1 MNVVGILVLQGEE
14 DVKGIGFA
22 HSGWLGMLGL
32 ALVAFAGTRKG
43 AGDFSLLLGLMIII
57 GFVGGVIQILTWLF

>member
-1 MNVVGILVLQGEE
+1 MAGIFFALSLLFM
-14 DVKGIGFA
+14 GIGFA

-57 GFVGGVIQILTWLF
+57 GFVGGVMQLIIWLFE